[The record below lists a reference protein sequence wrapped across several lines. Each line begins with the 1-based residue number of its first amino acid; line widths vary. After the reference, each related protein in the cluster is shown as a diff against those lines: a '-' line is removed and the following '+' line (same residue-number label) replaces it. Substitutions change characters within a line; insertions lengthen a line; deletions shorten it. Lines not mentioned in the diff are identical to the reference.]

1 MATSSS
7 PPFHPST
14 YEVTTPPR
22 IFSAGLR
29 PSPLILDTRIGPRN
43 LPKEAEKFFAIF
55 SGLQNQEG
63 FPSES
68 AKGVPIG

>member
-1 MATSSS
+1 
-7 PPFHPST
+7 
-14 YEVTTPPR
+14 
-22 IFSAGLR
+22 
-29 PSPLILDTRIGPRN
+29 

-68 AKGVPIG
+68 VKGMPIRIRAAREIDR